1 MRTIEFEGI
10 KAEYDERCIMSYK
23 WQKAVN
29 SGDSAR
35 STRAI
40 EQLFA
45 GHDEE
50 YADALSDSGD
60 EELDNA
66 MDKMGQ
72 LLQAVME
79 DMGRL
84 AKN

>member
-29 SGDSAR
+29 SGDPAR

-45 GHDEE
+45 GRDEE

-72 LLQAVME
+72 LLQAIME

>member
-40 EQLFA
+40 ERLFA
-45 GHDEE
+45 GRDEE

-72 LLQAVME
+72 LLQAIME
-79 DMGRL
+79 DMGRI

>member
-29 SGDSAR
+29 GGDPAR

-45 GHDEE
+45 GRDEE

>member
-1 MRTIEFEGI
+1 MRTIKFEGI
-10 KAEYDERCIMSYK
+10 DVEYDERCVMSYK
-23 WQKAVN
+23 WQKAAN
-29 SGDSAR
+29 SGDPSR

-40 EQLFA
+40 ERLFA
-45 GHDEE
+45 GRDEE

-60 EELDNA
+60 DELDNA
-66 MDKMGQ
+66 LDKMGQ

-79 DMGRL
+79 DMGRV

>member
-1 MRTIEFEGI
+1 MRTIEFQGVTV
-10 KAEYDERCIMSYK
+10 EYDERCIMSYK
-23 WQKAVN
+23 WQKAAN

-35 STRAI
+35 STRAV
-40 EQLFA
+40 ERLFA
-45 GHDEE
+45 GRDEE

-60 EELDNA
+60 DEMDNS

-79 DMGRL
+79 DMGRV